1 MPGGLQQ
8 SPSPCPAPNPRAPAQ
23 ALCQGTPTPGTTG
36 THLCPLPG
44 HRQSSAVTNPS
55 PKLPSRT
62 TVARDEDTR
71 LPIAAFMQ
79 MPERSG
85 CESPMW
91 AAARS
96 TPGPPS
102 TPPRDPA
109 PLQNTSA
116 PRGMNPGV
124 TVPGQPW
131 ESLCPTAGYK
141 HPLHMGKLRQG
152 GAVGNLGALA
162 PPKQLAFRHPMEP
175 QCKVITYQAQEE
187 EEEEG
192 RAISVDAKGSSGL
205 GRQQPHPKHKAT
217 PSLPAAA
224 AASSSSPSPLPSHV
238 N

>member
-1 MPGGLQQ
+1 MRT
-8 SPSPCPAPNPRAPAQ
+8 PACRSQ
-23 ALCQGTPTPGTTG
+23 
-36 THLCPLPG
+36 HLCKCLSGAGVSLPCG
-44 HRQSSAVTNPS
+44 Q
-55 PKLPSRT
+55 LP
-62 TVARDEDTR
+62 
-71 LPIAAFMQ
+71 AAPQ
-79 MPERSG
+79 
-85 CESPMW
+85 
-91 AAARS
+91 
-96 TPGPPS
+96 GPPAS
-102 TPPRDPA
+102 PPRDPA

-124 TVPGQPW
+124 TVPGKPW

-187 EEEEG
+187 EEEEEG

-205 GRQQPHPKHKAT
+205 GGQQPHPRHKAT
-217 PSLPAAA
+217 PSLPATA